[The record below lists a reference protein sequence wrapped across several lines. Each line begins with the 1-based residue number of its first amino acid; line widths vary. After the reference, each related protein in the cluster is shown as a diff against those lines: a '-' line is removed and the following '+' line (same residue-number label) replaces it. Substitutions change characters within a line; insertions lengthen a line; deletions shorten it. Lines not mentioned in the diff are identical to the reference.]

1 MYPDQVMCGD
11 VGQCVDRVALLEEQF
26 GVSHF
31 WVYMDLGGLPQR
43 ELRASMERFA
53 TKVIPQFRR

>member
-11 VGQCVDRVALLEEQF
+11 VAQCVERVALLQEHF
-26 GVSHF
+26 GVTHF

-43 ELRASMERFA
+43 ELRASMQRFA